1 MDKTEEF
8 LTKLEDLLTEYGGT
22 NWEYNFQSEED
33 GLLFNNLWIGE
44 LVGDHHSIINGRTTT
59 RFGACACSDDE

>member
-1 MDKTEEF
+1 MNKTEEF

-22 NWEYNFQSEED
+22 NWEYDFQSEED

-44 LVGDHHSIINGRTTT
+44 QVLESSYGRTTT
-59 RFGACACSDDE
+59 RSGK

>member
-1 MDKTEEF
+1 MNKTEEF

-22 NWEYNFQSEED
+22 NWEYKFETEED

-44 LVGDHHSIINGRTTT
+44 QVIECSYGRTTP
-59 RFGACACSDDE
+59 RSGK

>member
-22 NWEYNFQSEED
+22 NWEYKFETEEH
-33 GLLFNNLWIGE
+33 GLLFNMLWIGE
-44 LVGDHHSIINGRTTT
+44 QVVASSNGRTTT
-59 RFGACACSDDE
+59 RFGK

>member
-22 NWEYNFQSEED
+22 NWEYHFECEED
-33 GLLFNNLWIGE
+33 GLLFSNLWIGE
-44 LVGDHHSIINGRTTT
+44 QVLECSYGRTTT
-59 RFGACACSDDE
+59 RSGK